1 MKSASP
7 SPSPNPID
15 EARKRLDAAVEA
27 FRRTAHRA
35 VDVAA
40 NPKAAR
46 MEVDDARHQATFGL
60 AAVGAALKGALKA
73 ARPGD
78 PDA

>member
-1 MKSASP
+1 MRTP
-7 SPSPNPID
+7 LD
-15 EARKRLDAAVEA
+15 DARKRLDEVVELFKKAAK
-27 FRRTAHRA
+27 RA
-35 VDVAA
+35 IDTAA
-40 NPKAAR
+40 NPKSAR

-73 ARPGD
+73 ARPDD